1 MNRKE
6 AEDFIYKSYLKAE
19 KYQDYY
25 VKDSKKRRNDLTLDL
40 IRKNSETPC
49 VVVTG
54 SKGKGSVA
62 NMISQILQTKYT
74 VGLMTSPHIVD
85 FCERFR
91 VNGGKISDHDF
102 VKYMSQIQP
111 EIEAI
116 DSVIP
121 ENICI
126 SPMGIQ
132 TYLALNYFKSMGTQF
147 NVFECGKGAKF
158 DDVNNV
164 KHEYTVINSI
174 FLEHTR
180 ELGDTIE
187 EIAADKAHV
196 ITGEQKCVYVAE
208 QIPSVLKVIQDR
220 AENLGV
226 GIKIYGQDF
235 WAENVQYTKEGMSFD
250 VVIGKERYED
260 ILVPLLGEHQA
271 KNCALALALCKDVL
285 ESGEFVGEEIDLDSL
300 TLLREEHIP
309 KNVNLA
315 KIKQA
320 LLKLNYPGRMEVI
333 SKQPF
338 ILLDACINAA
348 SCENVLKVL
357 NHLDIKEATVVVGI
371 PDDKDYVGVVR
382 AMKKVASDI
391 ILTKSGNPHY
401 VFTKRQQER
410 LEEEGIFAR
419 WTETVSE
426 AIELA
431 KKKENP
437 IVILGTTSV
446 IAEVKKM

>member
-19 KYQDYY
+19 KYQDYH

-121 ENICI
+121 KNVCI

-164 KHEYTVINSI
+164 KHEYAVINSI

-187 EIAADKAHV
+187 EIAADKAYV

-285 ESGEFVGEEIDLDSL
+285 ENGEFVGEEM
-300 TLLREEHIP
+300 
-309 KNVNLA
+309 
-315 KIKQA
+315 

-371 PDDKDYVGVVR
+371 PDDKDYMGVVR

-391 ILTKSGNPHY
+391 FLTKSGNPHY

-419 WTETVSE
+419 WTESVSE

-431 KKKENP
+431 KNKEKP

>member
-19 KYQDYY
+19 KYQDYH

-49 VVVTG
+49 MVVTG

-121 ENICI
+121 KNVCI

-164 KHEYTVINSI
+164 KHEYAVINSI

-187 EIAADKAHV
+187 EIAADKSHV

-285 ESGEFVGEEIDLDSL
+285 ENGEFVGKEM
-300 TLLREEHIP
+300 
-309 KNVNLA
+309 
-315 KIKQA
+315 

-371 PDDKDYVGVVR
+371 PDDKDYMGVVR

-391 ILTKSGNPHY
+391 FITKSGNPHY
-401 VFTKRQQER
+401 VFTKRQQEK

-419 WTETVSE
+419 WTESVSE

-431 KKKENP
+431 KNKENP

>member
-19 KYQDYY
+19 KYQDYH

-121 ENICI
+121 KNVCI

-164 KHEYTVINSI
+164 KHEYAVINSI

-180 ELGDTIE
+180 ELGETIE
-187 EIAADKAHV
+187 EIAADKAYV
-196 ITGEQKCVYVAE
+196 ITGEQKFVYVAE

-235 WAENVQYTKEGMSFD
+235 WAENIQYTKEGMSFD

-285 ESGEFVGEEIDLDSL
+285 ENGEFVGEEM
-300 TLLREEHIP
+300 
-309 KNVNLA
+309 
-315 KIKQA
+315 

-371 PDDKDYVGVVR
+371 PDDKDYMGVVR

-391 ILTKSGNPHY
+391 FLTKSGNPHY
-401 VFTKRQQER
+401 VFTKRQQEK

-419 WTETVSE
+419 WTESVSE

-431 KKKENP
+431 KNKEKP